1 MVNRITARP
10 PWFRKDSV
18 EASRTVPGRPARM
31 TARASSSSVPGG
43 SVVVVVVLVLV
54 LVVVVLRL
62 VVVEMLDEVDVV
74 RPVVL
79 VDAGSAPEASV
90 APLAHADATKAME
103 TKRPMR
109 MP

>member
-18 EASRTVPGRPARM
+18 EVSRTVPGRPARM

-43 SVVVVVVLVLV
+43 SVVVVV